1 MLIHACLFKT
11 YIVQEL
17 VQHCHI
23 ATEIVTEQLKARVNV
38 VLESLEY
45 WQYLH

>member
-1 MLIHACLFKT
+1 MP
-11 YIVQEL
+11 YIVQKF
-17 VQHCHI
+17 VQHGHI

-38 VLESLEY
+38 VLESLEN